1 MIGLHPCYVTKQY
14 QNQLSQLHQNIKKNN
29 FIAIG
34 EIGIDLYREKS
45 LINEQKAAFQMQIE
59 WAKKYNLP
67 IVIHSRNSFDEIYNI
82 LQKKEN
88 HQVHGVFHCFSGT
101 SEQAKKIIDLGFYLG
116 IGGILTFKNSH
127 LCSLLSEIDIKHIVL
142 ETDSPYLT
150 PHPMRGRR
158 NEPKFL
164 NLVATKLAEIKKL
177 SVKYIA
183 EVTSQNIE
191 NIFFKKIKQ

>member
-1 MIGLHPCYVTKQY
+1 M
-14 QNQLSQLHQNIKKNN
+14 
-29 FIAIG
+29 
-34 EIGIDLYREKS
+34 
-45 LINEQKAAFQMQIE
+45 
-59 WAKKYNLP
+59 
-67 IVIHSRNSFDEIYNI
+67 
-82 LQKKEN
+82 
-88 HQVHGVFHCFSGT
+88 
-101 SEQAKKIIDLGFYLG
+101 GFYLG

-127 LCSLLSEIDIKHIVL
+127 LYSLLSEIDIKHIVL